1 VGVRAVITF
10 PFAAVGAVVDG
21 LRSLPRTATALE
33 RLVSGQLDRLASV
46 TDDLDRATES
56 LKKMADAT
64 TIART
69 EPSGLR
75 LARLDDA
82 LADLRELRAAL
93 ERLAAEF
100 PLIPSHVDRAAT
112 AVETTN
118 EYLATVVP
126 IMRDLAGTME
136 ELKSSVFA
144 LGNAV
149 APLQGTSQ
157 RLGGLVDR
165 LPRRRQPPPR

>member
-1 VGVRAVITF
+1 MGVRALMTF
-10 PFAAVGAVVDG
+10 PFTTVGAVVDG
-21 LRSLPRTATALE
+21 LRSLPRTANALE

-56 LKKMADAT
+56 LKKVADAT
-64 TIART
+64 TVARA
-69 EPSGLR
+69 EPSGIR
-75 LARLDDA
+75 LARVDDA
-82 LADLRELRAAL
+82 LADLRELRAAI
-93 ERLAAEF
+93 ERLANDI
-100 PLIPSHVDRAAT
+100 PLIPSNIDRAAT

-118 EYLATVVP
+118 EYLASVVP
-126 IMRDLAGTME
+126 VMRDLAVTME